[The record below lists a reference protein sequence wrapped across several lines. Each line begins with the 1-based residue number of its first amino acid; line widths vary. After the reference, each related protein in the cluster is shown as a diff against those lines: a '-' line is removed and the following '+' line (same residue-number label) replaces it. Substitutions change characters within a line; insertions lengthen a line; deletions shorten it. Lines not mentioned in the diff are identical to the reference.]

1 MHLRP
6 ETAGGTVIRRQTHLR
21 SETAEIQLLFAF
33 SFLITIG
40 AHWLKRFGP
49 LAESLGLLA
58 ESLGFSGWAATVESH
73 WLKALDSLA

>member
-6 ETAGGTVIRRQTHLR
+6 ETAGHGHPQADALALR
-21 SETAEIQLLFAF
+21 NGGNPALVRL
-33 SFLITIG
+33 
-40 AHWLKRFGP
+40 LKRFGP